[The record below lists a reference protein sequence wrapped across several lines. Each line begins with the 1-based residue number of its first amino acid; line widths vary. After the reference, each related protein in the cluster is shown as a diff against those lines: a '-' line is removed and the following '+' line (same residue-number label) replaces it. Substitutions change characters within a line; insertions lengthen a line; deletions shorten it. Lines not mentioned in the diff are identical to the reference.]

1 MGGFERPCGFQYND
15 SRAKTQISCTSPSFL
30 PSPSKSFPQQ
40 VSTSS
45 YQTYDPY
52 LTHSKDNQGN
62 HLSPT
67 SLFLSYFS
75 GSKERPVLQINNR
88 PISTQQIPCHSFLQ
102 DGICHKYSLQH
113 NRTPLGLHNRSHG
126 RLFSRPNPLVLPNVL
141 RLCSRQPYF
150 RFPVHALRSLHSP
163 LDIHED
169 NKASQSSSPQVIYSS
184 PLFPRRLFP
193 SGQFP
198 RGLIQ
203 DHCFHPGSF
212 PKARISSQ
220 PKEIQSLSFPESGI
234 LRRDFPP
241 RLPTTFSPSVKDSFH
256 LFPLQKH
263 LDNFSSLPTPTRELP
278 RPTELGLFSSP
289 SRPTKASPSDFVD
302 ELLHKSSV
310 KRPSSSS
317 RQIFQIPSPSLAG
330 SKLLKLTS
338 SHEPSSSISPTHDRR
353 ISVKMV
359 RNFIPAGPQ
368 DLGEL
373 DSRGSN
379 SVGKLVRTESDISVS
394 TQFPSPPSRSISSPP
409 FRQHNFSGMH
419 KESRDSEISTTN
431 DPLSTNSQFL
441 PSPLNNVSPQTP
453 KRCPERLSGPRVPP
467 HSSGNRVV
475 SGSENLH
482 LDSNA
487 SPEVPSRSLCHQGQ
501 QEGPQLRLPIS
512 RPSSLRSQCSFSS
525 MGQLGLNL
533 PIPPSSD
540 SSSSHFST
548 FHLRRQRGPDSTIL
562 CSIRMVSQSPSS
574 SSQPLPPS
582 PFSHSLSNN
591 YLRYNIPPQSWS
603 FTTSRLDSIKRALL
617 LKGHSRRS
625 TKMILR
631 CHKDSTNKTYECIWR
646 KFLSFLSTRNI
657 PHSTIS
663 IPIVC
668 DFIEFQCTTMQRK
681 YRTLATY
688 KCALRY
694 PILIACNLDINSL
707 TTDLFMRGIFNYNP
721 PIKAKGMPTWSI
733 NSVLRFLRSP
743 VFEPLESASF
753 VRLTQKALLLIL
765 LASGRRISE
774 IANLS
779 RSSTYLHARKALSLG
794 WVEGFSPKNR
804 TPNFSPENPSIGFL
818 ALNSIEDNNL
828 CPVRAYKMYLLK
840 SRELIDNFP
849 LPPLPKCL
857 WVRRRSSRPVNI
869 KYLTDSLKNLI
880 QDSRNFNNLNA
891 NIPIG
896 PHQVKKLSASL
907 AYQVGQDEIRVK
919 QVMGFSSLSI
929 LRKNYVAYVRPL
941 DIQCVLPGGTFT
953 P

>member
-1 MGGFERPCGFQYND
+1 M
-15 SRAKTQISCTSPSFL
+15 TQGLKLKFHAPPPLSYL
-30 PSPSKSFPQQ
+30 PPPKAFPSKSQLPRIRPMIPILLTRKIIREITSPQLLFFSHIFLVPKKDQ
-40 VSTSS
+40 SFRLIIDLSLLNK
-45 YQTYDPY
+45 Y
-52 LTHSKDNQGN
+52 LVIPSFKMESVTNIASNITEPLWGCTIDLTDAFFHVPIHWFFQMFFAFVVDNRIFVFQFMPFG
-62 HLSPT
+62 LSIAPWT
-67 SLFLSYFS
+67 FTRIIKPVKALVHKLSI
-75 GSKERPVLQINNR
+75 RL
-88 PISTQQIPCHSFLQ
+88 HSFL
-102 DGICHKYSLQH
+102 DDFFL
-113 NRTPLGLHNRSHG
+113 L
-126 RLFSRPNPLVLPNVL
+126 
-141 RLCSRQPYF
+141 
-150 RFPVHALRSLHSP
+150 A
-163 LDIHED
+163 
-169 NKASQSSSPQVIYSS
+169 SSPEGLSRITAFILA
-184 PLFPRRLFP
+184 LFRRLGFLVNPKKSNLFP
-193 SGQFP
+193 SQKVEYLGV
-198 RGLIQ
+198 I
-203 DHCFHPGSF
+203 FHLDSLQLSLPQS
-212 PKARISSQ
+212 KILSISSLCRNTSIISHRSRRQ
-220 PKEIQSLSFPESGI
+220 LESFLGLLSWASSLVPLGRLKLLPLILWMNYYTSPASRDLQVPLDRSFKSHLHPWQDLSFLSSRVPMNLPLPSLQLMTDASLSKWSGI
-234 LRRDFPP
+234 LFP
-241 RLPTTFSPSVKDSFH
+241 
-256 LFPLQKH
+256 Q
-263 LDNFSSLPTPTRELP
+263 
-278 RPTELGLFSSP
+278 
-289 SRPTKASPSDFVD
+289 
-302 ELLHKSSV
+302 
-310 KRPSSSS
+310 
-317 RQIFQIPSPSLAG
+317 
-330 SKLLKLTS
+330 
-338 SHEPSSSISPTHDRR
+338 DRR
-353 ISVKMV
+353 ISG
-359 RNFIPAGPQ
+359 NWTPE
-368 DLGEL
+368 DLTQSVNWLEL
-373 DSRGSN
+373 KAIYLS
-379 SVGKLVRTESDISVS
+379 L
-394 TQFPSPPSRSISSPP
+394 
-409 FRQHNFSGMH
+409 HNFLPLLQGQLVLLLS
-419 KESRDSEISTTN
+419 DSTTSVACIRNQGTLEIRTTN
-431 DPLSTNSQFL
+431 DSLSTNSQFL

-929 LRKNYVAYVRPL
+929 LRKNYVAFVRPL